1 MGRAW
6 ERREKRDGPTDRPVH
21 GGRSHLSP
29 IRTEAE
35 TEGKLYRSISE
46 VSEMLGVKPHVLR
59 YWETQFGML
68 RPKKNRAGNRMYRP
82 EELRTLERIKELL
95 YERRF
100 TIAGARRKLLDER
113 KEGDPQAELAFAEAD
128 RKMALTEIKTE
139 LKSILA
145 KLNRGPEGR
154 RGSKG

>member
-1 MGRAW
+1 
-6 ERREKRDGPTDRPVH
+6 V
-21 GGRSHLSP
+21 SP

-68 RPKKNRAGNRMYRP
+68 RPRKNRAGNRMYRP
-82 EELRTLERIKELL
+82 EELRTLQRIKELL

-100 TIAGARRKLLDER
+100 TIAGARRKLLEER
-113 KEGDPQAELAFAEAD
+113 KDGDEQTEPGFADAD
-128 RKMALTEIKTE
+128 RKAALTEIKSA
-139 LKSILA
+139 LRSILGRL
-145 KLNRGPEGR
+145 KRERG
-154 RGSKG
+154 

>member
-1 MGRAW
+1 M
-6 ERREKRDGPTDRPVH
+6 
-21 GGRSHLSP
+21 
-29 IRTEAE
+29 RTEAE

-82 EELRTLERIKELL
+82 EELRTLQRIKELL

-100 TIAGARRKLLDER
+100 TIAGARRKLLDEQ
-113 KEGDPQAELAFAEAD
+113 KQPGDGPAQAEMGFVDAD
-128 RKMALTEIKTE
+128 RKAALTEIKSE
-139 LKSILA
+139 LKSILTKLTRGAAPRGAEARAA
-145 KLNRGPEGR
+145 K
-154 RGSKG
+154 K

>member
-1 MGRAW
+1 
-6 ERREKRDGPTDRPVH
+6 V
-21 GGRSHLSP
+21 SP

-82 EELRTLERIKELL
+82 EELRTLQRIKELL

-100 TIAGARRKLLDER
+100 TIAGARRKLLEER
-113 KEGDPQAELAFAEAD
+113 KEGDEQAEPGFADAD
-128 RKMALTEIKTE
+128 RKAALTEIKSE
-139 LKSILA
+139 LKSILVRLKRERA
-145 KLNRGPEGR
+145 
-154 RGSKG
+154 

>member
-1 MGRAW
+1 MQRGRVPRGR
-6 ERREKRDGPTDRPVH
+6 ERDAQRK
-21 GGRSHLSP
+21 GRNQVAP

-68 RPKKNRAGNRMYRP
+68 RPRKNRAGNRMYRP
-82 EELRTLERIKELL
+82 EELRTLQRIKELL

-100 TIAGARRKLLDER
+100 TIAGARRKLLEER
-113 KEGDPQAELAFAEAD
+113 KETDGQPEPGLVDAD
-128 RKMALTEIKTE
+128 RKATLTEIKTE
-139 LKSILA
+139 LKTIL
-145 KLNRGPEGR
+145 GR
-154 RGSKG
+154 LKRERA